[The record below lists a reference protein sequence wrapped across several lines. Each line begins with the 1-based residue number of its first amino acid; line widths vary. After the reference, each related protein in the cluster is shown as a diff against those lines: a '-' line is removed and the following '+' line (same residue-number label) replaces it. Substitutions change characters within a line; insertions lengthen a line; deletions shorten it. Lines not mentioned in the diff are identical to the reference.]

1 LKFKIS
7 LIILTILFVSIF
19 AVSAGAQSDWEAVSG
34 FNITN
39 VTLDTYNDTIDR
51 FNGYVDTGLSGS
63 IPTSDFTE
71 FENIDRVP
79 LLYLGAKRPI
89 NEDWDLN
96 IRYEYI
102 FGEVEQNYS
111 VGADSYDNS
120 IAVGLH
126 GLTLLGDYSINDN
139 WYASGGV
146 GYHWGTKDTKL
157 NGPVYD
163 TIGPLSDS
171 FDAGEQEYD
180 LENGVSLRA
189 GIGYDREFAEN
200 WTFNGK
206 IDYLY
211 IELEDEGQGNI
222 YSKGFSYTA
231 GLSYNF

>member
-1 LKFKIS
+1 MMLKLIKVLKFSKKADGFT
-7 LIILTILFVSIF
+7 LIEIIMTIVLLSFIFIAITPILTNGFSFINI
-19 AVSAGAQSDWEAVSG
+19 AGDKSKKLHEEAKKE
-34 FNITN
+34 I
-39 VTLDTYNDTIDR
+39 ND
-51 FNGYVDTGLSGS
+51 
-63 IPTSDFTE
+63 
-71 FENIDRVP
+71 
-79 LLYLGAKRPI
+79 K
-89 NEDWDLN
+89 WDLN